1 MSARKQNKGPTR
13 KCRVSIGKADPVF
26 AAIGRQKQ
34 LFKNW
39 HAVSANEPPP
49 KTTDRSAWAKRN
61 EAASNTYNA
70 GIDTLMLTKPATIAG
85 AVALIEFCFTEK
97 TGLFDSGESGDETR
111 TLLKTLAKALPTL
124 KAA

>member
-13 KCRVSIGKADPVF
+13 KCRVSIGKADPAF

-49 KTTDRSAWAKRN
+49 KTPDRSAWDKRN
-61 EAASNTYNA
+61 E
-70 GIDTLMLTKPATIAG
+70 
-85 AVALIEFCFTEK
+85 VALIEFCFTEK
-97 TGLFDSGESGDETR
+97 TGLFDSGESGDEAR